1 MTAFSFHY
9 SKKIKVLLFL
19 LSTFFSN
26 IAYADNIRINSAE
39 IFLIDEQY
47 TLAASYDVEITKIL
61 EEILIKGVPLNF
73 LLEFDLIYP
82 NIFTLYLF
90 NKEIY
95 SFKQKYRLSFNSL
108 TQQYRLSFGGLYQN
122 HTNLKDAMSVIGSI
136 RKSNF
141 IKSDQI
147 KIDAIHEAQ
156 IRLSLDITKLP
167 KPLQMSALGN
177 KNWNLNS
184 GWFRWTLTR

>member
-1 MTAFSFHY
+1 
-9 SKKIKVLLFL
+9 
-19 LSTFFSN
+19 
-26 IAYADNIRINSAE
+26 
-39 IFLIDEQY
+39 
-47 TLAASYDVEITKIL
+47 
-61 EEILIKGVPLNF
+61 
-73 LLEFDLIYP
+73 
-82 NIFTLYLF
+82 
-90 NKEIY
+90 
-95 SFKQKYRLSFNSL
+95 
-108 TQQYRLSFGGLYQN
+108 
-122 HTNLKDAMSVIGSI
+122 MSVIGSI